1 MLILIC
7 EEKTSF
13 DFSVHSKEMSVQKVV
28 NDSSNTYLGEIETP
42 CIPKLLR
49 AIVVCILNQS

>member
-13 DFSVHSKEMSVQKVV
+13 DISVHSKEMPVQNFV
-28 NDSSNTYLGEIETP
+28 NGRLNTYLGEIETP